1 MASSKYLHVE
11 NNPLSAFLKGI
22 ALELETA
29 RDSMFT
35 TLNAMAIFGADG
47 KYLDL
52 WGDYIDVERTEGE
65 DDKDYAH
72 RIMFQLKQ
80 NRVNNIS
87 IEILVK
93 EILGYEV
100 EVIDLGF
107 YYPENLL
114 YMNDGTTFINDMDY
128 AIWNTSTTISRQ
140 GAFHVKLIDP
150 LYSSLTSTEKTAL
163 SAFIDSVKQIG
174 TKAFYEL

>member
-1 MASSKYLHVE
+1 MIRSKIVIYVPCACRRRLKEKHFPTFHPPA
-11 NNPLSAFLKGI
+11 NIPLIGSHEVRYGRISGQPAQFGDKG
-22 ALELETA
+22 
-29 RDSMFT
+29 DMV
-35 TLNAMAIFGADG
+35 
-47 KYLDL
+47 K
-52 WGDYIDVERTEGE
+52 VV
-65 DDKDYAH
+65 AH

-140 GAFHVKLIDP
+140 GAFHVSLTDP
-150 LYSSLTSTEKTAL
+150 LYSSLTSTEKMAL